1 MNIHNNNIFVYVN
14 VCDFHLRERLAQLQ
28 AGRPKKLSLLGH
40 LFLSMTHVFCDKK
53 TGGACLYMPQD
64 GHWLAGFEVIPPPKL
79 VFPRQ
84 KKENFNKGCAHT
96 FEINLKS
103 TKNLLFWLFL
113 SGSAVTP
120 ISTLANNNSTSDPAH
135 QKVENFRPKLC
146 FFSIFRR
153 NFWHDFVTPFSTFA
167 NIKGC
172 LPTKSTTPD

>member
-1 MNIHNNNIFVYVN
+1 MYVIFIYESALHNYKLAAPRSYHYLATFFSVWHTSFATKNGWGMLVYASG
-14 VCDFHLRERLAQLQ
+14 RSLAS
-28 AGRPKKLSLLGH
+28 RFWSY
-40 LFLSMTHVFCDKK
+40 T
-53 TGGACLYMPQD
+53 
-64 GHWLAGFEVIPPPKL
+64 PPKL

-113 SGSAVTP
+113 SGNSAVTP

-172 LPTKSTTPD
+172 LPTKLITPDWLR

>member
-1 MNIHNNNIFVYVN
+1 MWFSFTRAPCTITSWPPQEAIITWPPFSQY
-14 VCDFHLRERLAQLQ
+14 DTRLLRQ
-28 AGRPKKLSLLGH
+28 
-40 LFLSMTHVFCDKK
+40 K

-113 SGSAVTP
+113 SGNSAVTP

-172 LPTKSTTPD
+172 LPTKSTTPDWLR